1 MLVNKFAT
9 LAVVVGVTMG
19 LVGCGA
25 KGGAND
31 PMEDSSAGIK
41 SVSGFY
47 GEHISSEEELGL
59 LNKKIV
65 YFAFDSSELTN
76 SDLRLLKVHAKYLLD
91 HGKLKLRVAGHTD
104 ERGSREYNIAL
115 GERRA
120 KAVARYIES
129 LGVAIDRLVVVSYGK
144 EQPMDTASNEQAW
157 AQNRRAV
164 LEYEDVN

>member
-9 LAVVVGVTMG
+9 LAVVAGVTMG

-25 KGGAND
+25 KSGAND

-47 GEHISSEEELGL
+47 GEHMSADEELGL

-76 SDLRLLKVHAKYLLD
+76 NDMRLLKVHAKYLLD

-129 LGVAIDRLVVVSYGK
+129 LGVATDKLVVVSYGK
-144 EQPMDTASNEQAW
+144 EQPMDNASNEQAW